1 MTHDGACAPASLDA
15 TRQQAL
21 LVAFSAASTNPDGL
35 GLRERGERAARGL
48 EAYRANAQAV
58 ADRAL
63 AAAFGTVQALVGAE
77 DFSHIACEFWRAHP
91 PTRGDMGEWGGAFP
105 AFLAAHRA
113 LAAWP
118 YLADCARLDLALHRN
133 ERAAD
138 AVLDAASLGLLESAD
153 PARLQLL
160 LVPGCE
166 LLESAWP
173 IATIHRAHH
182 VAPDESDAAFA
193 EVRGAIAQG
202 RGEAVWVVR
211 EGWRATAQALDAPTC
226 RWLRAV
232 LAGASIDAALVA
244 AGDDFEFAAWLTT
257 ALQHQWLQGL
267 VILRD

>member
-1 MTHDGACAPASLDA
+1 MTHDAAFAPASLEA
-15 TRQQAL
+15 TRQRAL
-21 LVAFSAASTNPDGL
+21 LAAFSSTSTNPDGL
-35 GLRERGERAARGL
+35 GFRERGERVARGL
-48 EAYRANAQAV
+48 EAYRANAQAL

-63 AAAFGTVQALVGAE
+63 AAAFGTVQALIGAE
-77 DFSHIACEFWRAHP
+77 DFTHVACEFWRADP

-105 AFLAAHRA
+105 AFLAAHRS

-118 YLADCARLDLALHRN
+118 WLADCARLDLALHRN

-138 AVLDAASLGLLESAD
+138 AVLDAASLGLLEAGD
-153 PARLQLL
+153 PAHLQLL

-182 VAPDESDAAFA
+182 VAPDASEAAFA
-193 EVRGAIAQG
+193 EVRSAIEQG

-244 AGDDFEFAAWLTT
+244 AGDGFEFAEWLAI
-257 ALQHQWLQGL
+257 ALRQKWLQG
-267 VILRD
+267 VAIGRD